1 MRQYLLLQLEF
12 LLKLLAAGIC
22 GAVIGYE
29 RKNQLKEAGIR
40 VCVK

>member
-29 RKNQLKEAGIR
+29 RKTNSRKRG
-40 VCVK
+40 